1 MASSATMSASLTIQ
15 FPGELGSFV
24 EQRVGKS
31 GLYESASEY
40 IRDLV
45 RRDYEQ
51 EQRPWT
57 WLEQELAPA
66 MQAAESDFVPL
77 DAASVI
83 AEAKARKKAHDR

>member
-1 MASSATMSASLTIQ
+1 MSASLTIQ
-15 FPGELGSFV
+15 FRGELGSFV
-24 EQRVGKS
+24 EQRIGKS

-51 EQRPWT
+51 EEQRRWT

-66 MQAAESDFVPL
+66 MQASASEFVPL

-83 AEAKARKKAHDR
+83 AEAKARKQANGR

>member
-1 MASSATMSASLTIQ
+1 MSASLTIQ
-15 FPGELGSFV
+15 VPGELGSFV

-51 EQRPWT
+51 EEQRRWT
-57 WLEQELAPA
+57 WLEQELAPG
-66 MQAAESDFVPL
+66 MQAAESEFVPL

-83 AEAKARKKAHDR
+83 AEAKARKQAHGR